1 MRKLNCFILL
11 IVLSC
16 SAGAQSRKMQRSFGF
31 QTQIMV
37 PIKQN
42 LPRITLGIPSFSYG
56 ASLERRFTLHNKL
69 KFSYNYSLNYFRFQ
83 TPKNEVPTLTKMK
96 LPQSELSAGIGVNA
110 IYQFRK
116 QSCILTGFTMNK
128 PVYTCFKVNT
138 LNEDPTQPV
147 FRQTERKFTLQDLN
161 RWNATFMIGIERSMQ
176 LFKKELA
183 YSLQYHFGFRPE
195 DQFNEK
201 VGNPLMFQHGIQI
214 GIKYNY

>member
-69 KFSYNYSLNYFRFQ
+69 KFSYNYSLNYLRFQ
-83 TPKNEVPTLTKMK
+83 TPKTEVPTLTKVK
-96 LPQSELSAGIGVNA
+96 LPQSELTAGIGVNA

-116 QSCILTGFTMNK
+116 QSCILTGFNFNK
-128 PVYTCFKVNT
+128 PVFSCFKVNT
-138 LNEDPTQPV
+138 QSEDPTQPV
-147 FRQTERKFTLQDLN
+147 IRQTERKFTLQDLN
-161 RWNATFMIGIERSMQ
+161 RWNASFVIGIERSMQ

-201 VGNPLMFQHGIQI
+201 LGNPLMFQHGIQI